1 MKIEIGESLAL
12 SYLRHVEG
20 CWLVQAN
27 WKVSEK
33 WGPRQTKA
41 ELDTLFQGM
50 KRRFD
55 PKGDVFKKTKDA
67 AQFLKQG
74 ELDVVGIDV
83 EGRVHVMEVA
93 FHEAGLKYNGGNVNR
108 VLKKM
113 LRALL
118 IIHAYLRPRTPLHV
132 SFLSPKVNTADQKA
146 LEEIF
151 AALREEYPKTKWNLI
166 VNSDFTERIV
176 KPTLEKASN
185 VADSSDLFVRS
196 AKLLELA
203 KYRLDPLPSVPDEP
217 PPSSVSHNGED
228 KIQPHVQDLM
238 RTLLIDYPTLL
249 SDSEK
254 RELTD
259 RGYSKDVLGLKLS
272 NFPLIRKRK
281 TGRKGNDGRD
291 RYYADPYGD
300 FYLCSQWGKDHHRT
314 NAERLLSFV
323 KRLAHSKN
331 GQLGA
336 HVLKKHAQVFRD
348 YLACL

>member
-1 MKIEIGESLAL
+1 MKIEIGESLAV
-12 SYLRHVEG
+12 SYLRHVKG

-27 WKVSEK
+27 WKVSEN
-33 WGPRQTKA
+33 WGRRQTEA

-55 PKGDVFKKTKDA
+55 PEGDVFKKTKDA

-146 LEEIF
+146 LEKIF
-151 AALREEYPKTKWNLI
+151 ADLREGYPKTKWNLI
-166 VNSDFTERIV
+166 VNGDFTERIV

-203 KYRLDPLPSVPDEP
+203 KYRLDPPLSVLDEP
-217 PPSSVSHNGED
+217 PPSSLPHNG
-228 KIQPHVQDLM
+228 KGKFQSHVKDLM
-238 RTLLIDYPTLL
+238 RTLLVEYPTLL

-254 RELTD
+254 CELTD
-259 RGYSKDVLGLKLS
+259 KEHCKDVLGLQLG
-272 NFPLIRKRK
+272 FAIIRKVAR
-281 TGRKGNDGRD
+281 GRKGNDGRD

-300 FYLCSQWGKDHHRT
+300 FYLCSQWWKDYHRT
-314 NAERLLSFV
+314 NARSLLSFV
-323 KRLAHSKN
+323 EKLAHNKN
-331 GQLGA
+331 RHPDA
-336 HVLKKHAQVFRD
+336 HSLEKHAQVFRD